1 MTVHIKYHHL
11 RNGAKR
17 MPYQQAKFED
27 NENKNVLLNFLKSKI
42 TQQKKTTISEIS
54 SALTLARNPSTYPW
68 S

>member
-1 MTVHIKYHHL
+1 
-11 RNGAKR
+11 

-27 NENKNVLLNFLKSKI
+27 NANKNELLNFLKSKI
-42 TQQKKTTISEIS
+42 TQQENATTSEIA